1 MQFDQLDRRA
11 FNTLLGG
18 TIGVWPFAARAQQP
32 ALPVIGFL
40 HAGSLD
46 QNVKRVAAWRKG
58 LSETGFI
65 EGQNVAIEFRW
76 ADGRV
81 DRLPELVA
89 DLIRSQVAVIATPGS
104 TDGALAAKSATTTVP
119 IVFAV
124 GGDVVALGLVASFS
138 RPGSNITGATSLNT
152 DIAAKRLGL
161 IRQLVPQDARY
172 FVLVNPTSALAQP
185 FIKDLQIGAASLG
198 LDVEILHAS
207 TDAEIHAAFARL
219 SQQPG
224 AVLLV
229 STDAFFFSRHIQ
241 IVTLASHHALPAIFD
256 NRDYT
261 MAGGLMSYGA
271 DFYDILQLAGAYTG
285 RILKGEKP
293 ADLPVVQS
301 TKFEFVINLKTAN
314 ALGLTIPPGIL
325 AIADEVV
332 E

>member
-1 MQFDQLDRRA
+1 VKRRE
-11 FNTLLGG
+11 FISLLGSAAA
-18 TIGVWPFAARAQQP
+18 WPIAARAQQT

-40 HAGSLD
+40 HAGSLE
-46 QNVKRVAAWRKG
+46 QNVKRLVAWRKG
-58 LSETGFI
+58 LSEAGFI
-65 EGQNVAIEFRW
+65 EDQNVAIEFRW
-76 ADGRV
+76 ADGRL
-81 DRLPELVA
+81 DRLPDMAA
-89 DLIRSQVAVIATPGS
+89 DLIRRRVAVIATPGS
-104 TDGALAAKSATTTVP
+104 TDSALAAKSATTTVP

-124 GGDVVALGLVASFS
+124 GGDAVALGLVASFS

-172 FVLVNPTSALAQP
+172 FALVNPTSALAQP
-185 FIKDLQIGAASLG
+185 FIKDLQTGAASLG
-198 LDVEILHAS
+198 LHVEILHAS
-207 TDAEIHAAFARL
+207 TDAEIHAAFVRL

-256 NRDYT
+256 NREYA

-314 ALGLTIPPGIL
+314 ALGLAIPPGIL